1 MISQAH
7 LSQEAGNHYNIGIH
21 FMNLPSHF
29 SIHTLTQVYRC
40 KMHQHVHF
48 YATAKYSIQS
58 LHQIWSVFVMPFEIN
73 KRTPISRPGQIYFK
87 GKSKQIEVTLTP
99 TSPDP
104 TLCLTTCSV
113 T

>member
-73 KRTPISRPGQIYFK
+73 TSGHPSQGLVKFILK
-87 GKSKQIEVTLTP
+87 EKASK
-99 TSPDP
+99 
-104 TLCLTTCSV
+104 
-113 T
+113 